1 MTWLLQVLETH
12 TFSRYKRCVEGECQ
26 DALVRG
32 AVGIDQLL
40 QCVYS
45 AIEEAMQIQSW
56 QAAFHDS
63 GFGGHQDALCKSVS
77 RRLKLDGLFFGFIQ
91 PPERRGGTALLKAQ
105 CSRSRRGV
113 LANGLARSA
122 LPPAPAADVHAA
134 PLPPPGRMVARSMA
148 ASSAAASPSAGE
160 ARHAWRQLLWHTA
173 CYVPASYQSDRCL
186 YSGGFES
193 WRSFI
198 CSLVAM
204 SVTVP
209 PSVF

>member
-12 TFSRYKRCVEGECQ
+12 TFSRYEKCVEGDCQ

-77 RRLKLDGLFFGFIQ
+77 RHLKLDGLFSVSSDRPSVEEVRPCF
-91 PPERRGGTALLKAQ
+91 RRNAVVAAAVFSRMALPAP
-105 CSRSRRGV
+105 
-113 LANGLARSA
+113 A
-122 LPPAPAADVHAA
+122 LPPAPAADAHAA

-148 ASSAAASPSAGE
+148 ASSAPLSSSADE
-160 ARHAWRQLLWHTA
+160 AHHAWRQLLWHTA
-173 CYVPASYQSDRCL
+173 CYVPASYQGSEHCL
-186 YSGGFES
+186 YNG
-193 WRSFI
+193 
-198 CSLVAM
+198 
-204 SVTVP
+204 SVTHGSLLFVALP
-209 PSVF
+209 QCL